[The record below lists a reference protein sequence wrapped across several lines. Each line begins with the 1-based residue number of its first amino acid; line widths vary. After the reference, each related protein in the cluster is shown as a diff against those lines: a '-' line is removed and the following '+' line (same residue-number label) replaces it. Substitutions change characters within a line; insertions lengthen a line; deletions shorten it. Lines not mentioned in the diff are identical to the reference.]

1 LSIAIAS
8 LIALVI
14 FGVLAVL
21 VLGRVFRAAADR
33 NENRPGGGEEEEG
46 GRDPTG
52 DDPGTEKARRSMT
65 RSFGWGLA
73 ALGILLAGAGTVSA
87 FDEVSLNNVVPAAFV
102 GGVLGARRLLYGRP
116 QDRGDGGRRFGSRA
130 DVRHRGLPGTHPRD
144 GEHGP
149 QPPRYRTGR
158 SEAQRRRTE
167 TRRRRGRL
175 VPSIAGPPAV
185 DAKRKTYS
193 QYSVGPHGICGPPM
207 TLRV

>member
-8 LIALVI
+8 LLALVI

-52 DDPGTEKARRSMT
+52 DDPGAEKARRSMT

-73 ALGILLAGAGTVSA
+73 ALGILLAGAGAVSA

-102 GGVLGARRLLYGRP
+102 GGVLGLAGYFMGARRIGATAVVVSVVVLMFGIGASQGLIPGMEST
-116 QDRGDGGRRFGSRA
+116 DRN
-130 DVRHRGLPGTHPRD
+130 LPATEPD
-144 GEHGP
+144 
-149 QPPRYRTGR
+149 
-158 SEAQRRRTE
+158 AQR
-167 TRRRRGRL
+167 
-175 VPSIAGPPAV
+175 PSGEEPRPEDAG
-185 DAKRKTYS
+185 
-193 QYSVGPHGICGPPM
+193 GG
-207 TLRV
+207 